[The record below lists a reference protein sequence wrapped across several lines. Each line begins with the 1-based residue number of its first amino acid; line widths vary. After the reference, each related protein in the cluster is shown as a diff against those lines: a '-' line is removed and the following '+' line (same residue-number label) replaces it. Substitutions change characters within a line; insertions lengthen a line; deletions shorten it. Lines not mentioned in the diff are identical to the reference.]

1 MKIKNFNFFFYIKK
15 EKRKKKKEKRK
26 RIYSELLASMEPS
39 NVRTNTFTS
48 KVFNCATL
56 NSRSLSIWA
65 QTTNRSRT
73 PATTTGRESRAIFPT
88 MSLSLSLS
96 SYSIVF
102 VVSLVIHHVH
112 GFFVLQKAV
121 KKKGAYPLRP
131 GVQGFFITCD
141 GGRERQASHEAIN
154 VIDSVCL
161 CVFYYFVCWN

>member
-1 MKIKNFNFFFYIKK
+1 MEQTLLRKTFELFYFSLWIWGQ
-15 EKRKKKKEKRK
+15 
-26 RIYSELLASMEPS
+26 
-39 NVRTNTFTS
+39 
-48 KVFNCATL
+48 
-56 NSRSLSIWA
+56 RS
-65 QTTNRSRT
+65 NRSHTRT
-73 PATTTGRESRAIFPT
+73 TTEATTAGRESRAIFPT

>member
-1 MKIKNFNFFFYIKK
+1 M
-15 EKRKKKKEKRK
+15 
-26 RIYSELLASMEPS
+26 
-39 NVRTNTFTS
+39 
-48 KVFNCATL
+48 
-56 NSRSLSIWA
+56 
-65 QTTNRSRT
+65 
-73 PATTTGRESRAIFPT
+73 
-88 MSLSLSLS
+88 SLSLS

-161 CVFYYFVCWN
+161 CVFYYFVCWD

>member
-1 MKIKNFNFFFYIKK
+1 LKIKKFNFFFFFFFFYIQKEKRKKKKEKRKKKKEKRKRK

-26 RIYSELLASMEPS
+26 RIYSELLAYMEPS

-88 MSLSLSLS
+88 MSLSLS
-96 SYSIVF
+96 
-102 VVSLVIHHVH
+102 
-112 GFFVLQKAV
+112 FFL
-121 KKKGAYPLRP
+121 
-131 GVQGFFITCD
+131 
-141 GGRERQASHEAIN
+141 
-154 VIDSVCL
+154 
-161 CVFYYFVCWN
+161 